1 MKTLRLTAQDDNHRA
16 EAMFHKIRS
25 RLKALVPRGALD
37 REMRDE
43 MALHIEQATQRL
55 MGRGL
60 SESDAREAARRE
72 FGNMGALEEEAW
84 DARGSRWIE
93 SLAADVRYALRHF
106 SRTPITA
113 ITLVLVLALGIGV
126 NSLIFSVLQSYILR
140 APPGVSV
147 DASLVRVRGTQVM
160 REKGL
165 RVAREFSGPELAAL
179 AAHHDVFASVTSWA
193 SASLMFSVGDSAGPR
208 ALRSHFVSPN
218 YFSTLGVRPML
229 GPGLPSVKSGDVAGS
244 ELAVVLAYPI
254 WEQFGAD
261 SSIFGR
267 AVRVNGI
274 EVRVVGVAPR
284 NFQGPFGGPDA
295 GVSLWMPLDA
305 RAQVVRGSPFALAD
319 RDSTFL
325 EAVARLTPNTTR
337 EQATSVARVVA
348 TQAAPERRE
357 AIRGD
362 RVEYSTEI
370 VKLSGAGELDIASL
384 LGFTLAVIGA
394 LLILLI
400 TCTNVSALLVG
411 AGVARQ
417 REIAIRLS
425 LGASRHRIVR
435 QLITESTLIASAGG
449 GLGLATYGAIFK
461 WLSWEYGAMPI
472 YPDLV
477 TVGFTALIALGT
489 GIVFGMSPALHATRI
504 DVSSSLKNAGG
515 SGSTS
520 RSRLQRAFIVAQ
532 ICLTQPLLIGLVMVF
547 GIARTEFGGFR
558 IDDPLA
564 DQLIQIHFNAG
575 DDSHARV
582 LNAKQQRIREVMN
595 RVAQLPGVEGVS
607 PQAADF
613 AVADFRVPVSD
624 RGDGPRAG
632 EMVQARLDY
641 APPGYLALRAIPLI
655 RGRDLIASDTLGV
668 EWPIVIGNDLAR
680 SFFGTSDPIGRRM
693 EVPASGAGPGL
704 RAVVVGVFDTTHAA
718 ARGAVRIY
726 TAHAQFWWKNL
737 YLIRT
742 RGPGSSIIPSVRQI
756 VHASLPDIQVYGL
769 RTLGQI
775 GREDRRDIV
784 MVSSMAAGG
793 GALALLLAS
802 IGLYGVVALGVRQR
816 NREIG
821 IRVALGARPRQVI
834 AMFFASGLR
843 VSVLGLLLGLPLTVA
858 AMYLIVSRVA
868 VRYLDTSWLVGGG
881 AVIAV
886 LVIAVASLATW
897 IPARRAAGVDPLTA
911 IRVE

>member
-1 MKTLRLTAQDDNHRA
+1 MTTTVLAMLRKISSRFRA
-16 EAMFHKIRS
+16 LFQRD
-25 RLKALVPRGALD
+25 ALD

-43 MALHIEQATQRL
+43 MALHLEQATQRL

-60 SESDAREAARRE
+60 TAAEARDVARRE
-72 FGNMGALEEEAW
+72 FGNVAVLQEEAR
-84 DARGSRWIE
+84 DARGARWIE
-93 SLAADVRYALRHF
+93 SLAADVRYAIRHF
-106 SRTPITA
+106 SRTPVTA

-126 NSLIFSVLQSYILR
+126 NSLIFSVLQSFILR
-140 APPGVSV
+140 APPGVKV

-160 REKGL
+160 RAKGV
-165 RVAREFSGPELAAL
+165 RVAREFSGPELAAI
-179 AAHHDVFASVTSWA
+179 AAHRDVFASVASWA

-208 ALRSHFVSPN
+208 ALRGHFVSRN
-218 YFSTLGVRPML
+218 YFSTLGVRPSM
-229 GPGLPSVKSGDVAGS
+229 GPGLPSVKPDDAAGS
-244 ELAVVLAYPI
+244 ELVVVLAYPV
-254 WEQFGAD
+254 WERFGAD

-305 RAQVVRGSPFALAD
+305 RAQVVRGSTFALAS

-325 EAVARLTPNTTR
+325 EAVARLTPNTSR
-337 EQATSVARVVA
+337 AKATSIARVVA
-348 TQAAPERRE
+348 TQAAPEKRE
-357 AIRGD
+357 SIGGNS
-362 RVEYSTEI
+362 VEYSTEI
-370 VKLSGAGELDIASL
+370 VKLSGAGDLDIASL

-425 LGASRHRIVR
+425 LGAARHRIVR
-435 QLITESTLIASAGG
+435 QLITESTLIASAAGA
-449 GLGLATYGAIFK
+449 LGLATYWAIFK
-461 WLSWEYGAMPI
+461 WLSWQFGAMPI

-489 GIVFGMSPALHATRI
+489 GIVFGMSPALHATRL
-504 DVSSSLKNAGG
+504 DVSNTLKNAGG

-547 GIARTEFGGFR
+547 GIARTEFSGFR
-558 IDDPLA
+558 VDDPLA
-564 DQLIQIHFNAG
+564 DRLIQVHFNAG
-575 DDSHARV
+575 GDGAARK
-582 LNAKQQRIREVMN
+582 LNAKQQRIREAMDG
-595 RVAQLPGVEGVS
+595 VAQLPGVERVS
-607 PQAADF
+607 PLATEYAF
-613 AVADFRVPVSD
+613 ADFRVPVSE
-624 RGDGPRAG
+624 RGNGRRAD
-632 EMVQARLDY
+632 ELVRAQIDY
-641 APPGYLALRAIPLI
+641 APPGYLGLRSIPVI
-655 RGRDLIASDTLGV
+655 RGRDLIASDTLGT
-668 EWPIVIGNDLAR
+668 EWPLVIGNNLAR
-680 SFFGTSDPIGRRM
+680 LFWGTSDPIGRRL
-693 EVPASGAGPGL
+693 EVPAGPGGPGL
-704 RAVVVGVFDTTHAA
+704 TAVVVGVFDTTHAA
-718 ARGAVRIY
+718 TRGAVRVY
-726 TAHAQFWWKNL
+726 TAHEQFWWKNL

-742 RGPGSSIIPSVRQI
+742 RGPGSSVTPSVRQFLQ
-756 VHASLPDIQVYGL
+756 STLPDIQIYDL

-775 GREDRRDIV
+775 GREDQRDIV

-793 GALALLLAS
+793 GVLALLLAS
-802 IGLYGVVALGVRQR
+802 IGLYGVVALSVRQR

-843 VSVLGLLLGLPLTVA
+843 LSALGLLLGLPLSVA
-858 AMYLIVSRVA
+858 AMYLVMSRVA
-868 VRYLDTSWLVGGG
+868 VRYLDTPWLVTGGV
-881 AVIAV
+881 VIAV
-886 LVIAVASLATW
+886 LVIIVASFATW
-897 IPARRAAGVDPLTA
+897 VPARRAAGVDPLTA
-911 IRVE
+911 IRVD